1 MLVLICYQ
9 AHNLTKKLSS
19 YKVLIKSETR
29 WFHEI
34 IENLFRNLFK
44 NNWWQNI
51 YATWLNPNWEV
62 YLWPDCRYLH
72 DNEFQPYLKAW
83 ERYHDDI
90 HYLEW
95 RIKST
100 GLFFCQFNYKRWK
113 LSLPLKERSMQSY
126 HFWIYC
132 LQDCLTDWSQRFFAK
147 KHILKGM
154 MPIGDPMYKKTAN
167 LLIHQVHLFC
177 NLKEDLLS
185 ELELLRDVFIS
196 NGKLS

>member
-1 MLVLICYQ
+1 MAKYICNLIEPQ
-9 AHNLTKKLSS
+9 LGSLSLARLQIS
-19 YKVLIKSETR
+19 SWQWISTIFEGMGKISR
-29 WFHEI
+29 W
-34 IENLFRNLFK
+34 
-44 NNWWQNI
+44 
-51 YATWLNPNWEV
+51 Y
-62 YLWPDCRYLH
+62 
-72 DNEFQPYLKAW
+72 
-83 ERYHDDI
+83 I
-90 HYLEW
+90 HCLEW
-95 RIKST
+95 RIKSA
-100 GLFFCQFNYKRWK
+100 GLFFCQFNYKHRR

-177 NLKEDLLS
+177 NLKEDLLC